1 MYNSDSAKK
10 IVRHLTIFEIR
21 RRKFPI
27 PTEMTRKYH
36 GFFVEHW
43 ESRQFNFLL
52 TSVYANW
59 GLFWH
64 KQKKNWVHCCQAFL
78 APIKKKIFLAPINHW
93 NYSQEMSWCLSVTTQ
108 RDHVVFLW
116 TPTKVSWAV
125 ALTISWSAHFLVR
138 VCAFHLPLP
147 RPAKE
152 KWLLSKLSVSG
163 KAQGNND
170 SDFSFAGV
178 TKLGCACC

>member
-1 MYNSDSAKK
+1 MPIEDCFDTN
-10 IVRHLTIFEIR
+10 
-21 RRKFPI
+21 RRKI
-27 PTEMTRKYH
+27 
-36 GFFVEHW
+36 GFIVVKH
-43 ESRQFNFLL
+43 
-52 TSVYANW
+52 
-59 GLFWH
+59 FWH
-64 KQKKNWVHCCQAFL
+64 QL
-78 APIKKKIFLAPINHW
+78 KKKILAPINHW

-152 KWLLSKLSVSG
+152 KWLLSKLSVSE
-163 KAQGNND
+163 KTQGNND
-170 SDFSFAGV
+170 SDFNSQFRGCHKTWLRLLLVWEAYYPVV
-178 TKLGCACC
+178 TKNAIHRWY

>member
-1 MYNSDSAKK
+1 MKESSTIVQWRMSAEDKCVIQIPQK
-10 IVRHLTIFEIR
+10 NCATFNNFEI

-27 PTEMTRKYH
+27 RTEMTSKYH
-36 GFFVEHW
+36 GLFVEHR
-43 ESRQFNFLL
+43 ESRQFKFLL

-64 KQKKNWVHCCQAFL
+64 HQKKNWVHCAFL
-78 APIKKKIFLAPINHW
+78 APTNHW
-93 NYSQEMSWCLSVTTQ
+93 NYSQMMSWCLSVTTH

-116 TPTKVSWAV
+116 MPKKVSWAV
-125 ALTISWSAHFLVR
+125 ALTFSWSAHFLVR

-152 KWLLSKLSVSG
+152 KWLLSK
-163 KAQGNND
+163 
-170 SDFSFAGV
+170 
-178 TKLGCACC
+178 

>member
-1 MYNSDSAKK
+1 
-10 IVRHLTIFEIR
+10 
-21 RRKFPI
+21 
-27 PTEMTRKYH
+27 MTWKYH

-43 ESRQFNFLL
+43 KSRQFNFLL

-78 APIKKKIFLAPINHW
+78 APIKKKNLAPINHW

-152 KWLLSKLSVSG
+152 KWLLSKLIVSG
-163 KAQGNND
+163 KTQANND
-170 SDFSFAGV
+170 SDFNSQFR
-178 TKLGCACC
+178 GCHKTWLRLLLVWKSITQLSQRMPSIADIKEKCT